1 MEESNL
7 MEYLPDHWDLLNTVA
22 TLKKNLQE
30 KNLVGDFFLSTALSI
45 CNVGLSLVPK
55 ITQ

>member
-1 MEESNL
+1 
-7 MEYLPDHWDLLNTVA
+7 MEYVPDHWDLLKTVA